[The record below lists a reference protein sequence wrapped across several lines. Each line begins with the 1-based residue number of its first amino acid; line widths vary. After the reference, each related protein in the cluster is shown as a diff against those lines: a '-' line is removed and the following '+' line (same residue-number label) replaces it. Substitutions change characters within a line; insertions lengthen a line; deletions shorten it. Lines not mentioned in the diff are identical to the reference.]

1 MRVFAVRANII
12 TEYIGQLEGE
22 VAAKTNEANEYRAQ
36 NQALMAENQRL
47 SELTRMLLS
56 SSAFSNF
63 LNDLSN
69 NGVPTATASVS
80 EQSTVAQLAAV
91 QAKTSKDPNPNQFI
105 HKQAD
110 AQEHGS
116 AHVGM
121 TLIPD
126 SALDFSTLDLNN
138 NNNTGFITNF
148 DRAYNH
154 AQVFS
159 VVDVPQG
166 PAVDLFDTAVLS
178 GKTSNFVGPC
188 LSSDECKLGAPS
200 IERMPSVH
208 EETEEDQTS
217 AVVSSDAEF
226 DESDP
231 AFALYMDTPSPAKPT
246 PVAVPQ
252 LLFGDMDAEKVFARI
267 DVFVGTEDIDGTLSA
282 VAMERFERMC
292 SKLEAAFQ
300 RIGNVTSHL

>member
-1 MRVFAVRANII
+1 MRYFANII

-47 SELTRMLLS
+47 SDLTRMLLS

-80 EQSTVAQLAAV
+80 EQSTAAQPAAV
-91 QAKTSKDPNPNQFI
+91 QARTSKDPNPNQFI
-105 HKQAD
+105 HNQAD

-138 NNNTGFITNF
+138 NNNTGFIANF

-178 GKTSNFVGPC
+178 GKTSNFVGPYP
-188 LSSDECKLGAPS
+188 SSDECKLGPPS
-200 IERMPSVH
+200 IERMPSVQ
-208 EETEEDQTS
+208 EETEEEQTS
-217 AVVSSDAEF
+217 TVVSSDAEF

-231 AFALYMDTPSPAKPT
+231 AFALYTDTPSPTKPT
-246 PVAVPQ
+246 PAIPQ
-252 LLFGDMDAEKVFARI
+252 LIFGDIDAEKVFARI
-267 DVFVGTEDIDGTLSA
+267 DVVVETEDIDGTLSA

-292 SKLEAAFQ
+292 SKLEAAYQ

>member
-1 MRVFAVRANII
+1 MR

-47 SELTRMLLS
+47 SDLTRMLLS

-63 LNDLSN
+63 LNDLSTS
-69 NGVPTATASVS
+69 GMPATTASAS
-80 EQSTVAQLAAV
+80 EQSAPVHPALV
-91 QAKTSKDPNPNQFI
+91 QPKMSKDPNPNQFA
-105 HKQAD
+105 HKQAE

-126 SALDFSTLDLNN
+126 NPLDFSTLDLNN
-138 NNNTGFITNF
+138 NNSFTNF
-148 DRAYNH
+148 DHGYNH

-159 VVDVPQG
+159 VVELPQG

-178 GKTSNFVGPC
+178 GKTSNSVGPYP
-188 LSSDECKLGAPS
+188 SSDDCKLTIPT
-200 IERMPSVH
+200 IERMPRVKEEVDEYQTPTVVH
-208 EETEEDQTS
+208 PD
-217 AVVSSDAEF
+217 VEF

-231 AFALYMDTPSPAKPT
+231 AFALYTDAPSSTTLTP
-246 PVAVPQ
+246 AVPQ
-252 LLFGDMDAEKVFARI
+252 ALLGDLDAEKVFARI
-267 DVFVGTEDIDGTLSA
+267 DLVVENEDIDNIVSA

-292 SKLEAAFQ
+292 FKVEAAFQ

>member
-1 MRVFAVRANII
+1 MT

-47 SELTRMLLS
+47 SDLTRMLLS

-69 NGVPTATASVS
+69 NGVPAVTASLT
-80 EQSTVAQLAAV
+80 EHSTAAQPTAV
-91 QAKTSKDPNPNQFI
+91 PPKVSKDPNPNQFVQ
-105 HKQAD
+105 KQVE
-110 AQEHGS
+110 AQTHTS

-126 SALDFSTLDLNN
+126 NALDFSTLELNTPTN
-138 NNNTGFITNF
+138 NGFMAAFDTG
-148 DRAYNH
+148 YNH

-159 VVDVPQG
+159 VMDVPQG
-166 PAVDLFDTAVLS
+166 PAVDRFDTAVLS
-178 GKTSNFVGPC
+178 GKTSNSVGPYS
-188 LSSDECKLGAPS
+188 SSDDCKIQVPT
-200 IERMPSVH
+200 IERMPSVQ
-208 EETEEDQTS
+208 EKSEEDQTS
-217 AVVSSDAEF
+217 TVLSSDVEL

-231 AFALYMDTPSPAKPT
+231 AFALYMDAPPPAKAT
-246 PVAVPQ
+246 HAVLEP
-252 LLFGDMDAEKVFARI
+252 LFGEIDAEKVFARI
-267 DVFVGTEDIDGTLSA
+267 DVVVETEVNDGTISA
-282 VAMERFERMC
+282 EAMVRIERMC
-292 SKLEAAFQ
+292 SKVEAAFQ